1 MKRKR
6 GMISTSSPQRDGSL
20 SEPPRL
26 DTIGNNNAAAEKS
39 SDSSGSSPIR
49 YPKSL
54 LVEKKTASG
63 DVVYHQNSDEEVVAA
78 YHRDYHKYQ
87 KRLARLQELP
97 TLKPCKYGPNIT
109 HWHDLNQKEAVL
121 DVAAS
126 VVTLSSYDG
135 DMKING
141 CTGIIIEWIEAN
153 TSAIVV
159 TSSQIICTK
168 TSLDDWEDNN
178 VYALNAKVIAHLADG
193 TTSEMSLLYFSKHYG
208 IACFKITSESGL
220 EVVSLDPK
228 LEFGREVCV
237 LARDTEF
244 GLICRRTTVKALDPC
259 GHQKNHWLFIGAQI
273 PMCCSGGALASFDR
287 NVVGMV
293 LSALPNAAFIP
304 SSIILNCLRL
314 WKRFGHLARPHLGL
328 KLKNV
333 NFMDISYLEHLS
345 HRFNIKS
352 GLIVTK
358 MSAESPAEKNGIRLG
373 DVILN
378 CQGVVVSTISQF
390 EGILLDVFES
400 QFEISGN
407 SNSKVDIE
415 LIVYNLRKNASRSIT
430 LSAKLSDSM
439 EVFT

>member
-1 MKRKR
+1 MPSGRRRKSKRRRAAAARGGGEAPLGQLVPGRSLSPGASGGGEGLLGQGVPGRSGSAAASGDGPVVPGRQSGSAAASGGGMGPLGHKGATLIRLGCGPQQQPHLPPQFIGSDSSSESEPVIPITATSSRGDELAASAPSPSFYSGREMKRKR

-26 DTIGNNNAAAEKS
+26 DTCGNNNAAAEKS

-87 KRLARLQELP
+87 KKL
-97 TLKPCKYGPNIT
+97 
-109 HWHDLNQKEAVL
+109 
-121 DVAAS
+121 
-126 VVTLSSYDG
+126 G

-178 VYALNAKVIAHLADG
+178 VYAPNAKVIAHLADG
-193 TTSEMSLLYFSKHYG
+193 TTSEMSLLYFSKHYD
-208 IACFKITSESGL
+208 IACFKITAESGL
-220 EVVSLDPK
+220 KVVSLDPK
-228 LEFGREVCV
+228 LELV
-237 LARDTEF
+237 
-244 GLICRRTTVKALDPC
+244 VK
-259 GHQKNHWLFIGAQI
+259 F
-273 PMCCSGGALASFDR
+273 CCSGGALASFDR

-293 LSALPNAAFIP
+293 
-304 SSIILNCLRL
+304 
-314 WKRFGHLARPHLGL
+314 
-328 KLKNV
+328 
-333 NFMDISYLEHLS
+333 
-345 HRFNIKS
+345 
-352 GLIVTK
+352 
-358 MSAESPAEKNGIRLG
+358 SAESPAEQNGIRLG

-390 EGILLDVFES
+390 EGILLDVFER
-400 QFEISGN
+400 QFEISDN